1 MTEKASVIYNF
12 LVENQIN
19 KKFSAAELSE
29 MIGEK
34 VAPATLTSMYKKGIL
49 QRFDSTPKTYQLS
62 EEGSYNT
69 IEGSTSKKASGKDAI
84 TSLFELASNVESQVD
99 AIIHWMESDN
109 YASEPGTQVGIYGI
123 VSNDIIIYVGKT
135 ERPFEQRWQEHKKL
149 LDLGK
154 HHSPEL
160 QKFFDN
166 LGKDFSKITF
176 KILQELPKDPKII
189 DLRERFWIEK
199 NKETI
204 LNLMRPK
211 LKK

>member
-1 MTEKASVIYNF
+1 MTKKASIVYSF
-12 LVENQIN
+12 LVENKIVEE
-19 KKFSAAELSE
+19 FSAADLSE
-29 MIGEK
+29 KMGEK

-49 QRFDSTPKTYQLS
+49 QRFETTPKTYQLS
-62 EEGSYNT
+62 EEGSYS
-69 IEGSTSKKASGKDAI
+69 IAEESTSKKAPGKDAI

-109 YASEPGTQVGIYGI
+109 YASEPGTQVGIYSI
-123 VSNDIIIYVGKT
+123 VSNDTVIYVGKT
-135 ERPFEQRWQEHKKL
+135 ERVFEQRWKEHKKL
-149 LDLGK
+149 LDSGN

-204 LNLMRPK
+204 LNLKRPK